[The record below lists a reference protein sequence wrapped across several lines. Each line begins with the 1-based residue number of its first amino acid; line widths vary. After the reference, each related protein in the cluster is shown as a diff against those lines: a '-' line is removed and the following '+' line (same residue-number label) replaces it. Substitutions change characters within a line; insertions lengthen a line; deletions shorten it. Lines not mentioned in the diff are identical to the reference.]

1 MKVTAQQNPATLLL
15 ADKLPLKHAKN
26 ADAPGQDT
34 IHNTFATDNYHG
46 AISNNSTVTYPRPL
60 QMSEPS
66 KQLDT
71 VEKSIQSM
79 LEASRELYMQGKMFK
94 AADRM
99 AAEYDD
105 VLSEIKQSQPELA
118 DKNWGFSVDAN
129 GKLAVSG
136 QLNQQETEFLS
147 TLLNRNEK
155 LVKYA
160 NEVKDNFLQYTA
172 QERSSEAKGSGQ
184 YWGQY
189 DITHNNFAGM
199 IDFRSLLA
207 DSRNTDPLNKVMG
220 TQLTA
225 DKFVDQMS
233 DQLKHKAEVKYPL

>member
-1 MKVTAQQNPATLLL
+1 
-15 ADKLPLKHAKN
+15 
-26 ADAPGQDT
+26 
-34 IHNTFATDNYHG
+34 
-46 AISNNSTVTYPRPL
+46 
-60 QMSEPS
+60 
-66 KQLDT
+66 
-71 VEKSIQSM
+71 M

-105 VLSEIKQSQPELA
+105 VLSELKQSQPDLA
-118 DKNWGFSVDAN
+118 DKNWSFSVDAN
-129 GKLAVSG
+129 GQLAVSG

-172 QERSSEAKGSGQ
+172 QERSAEAKGSGQ

-189 DITHNNFAGM
+189 DITKNNFADM

-207 DSRNTDPLNKVMG
+207 DSRNADPLNKVMG
-220 TQLTA
+220 TQLRA